1 MAANTVRQERFIDLL
16 SERAPVLS
24 RWSYSPGEPF
34 AITVEFQ
41 TESDAW
47 ITWVFARDLLLAG
60 LKAPAGL
67 GDVRFVPFED
77 EGDRLLLFQVE
88 SDQGRASWF
97 LNRDDAEEFATMT
110 LDSVPVGTESEH
122 VDMDAMIAGITDV

>member
-24 RWSYSPGEPF
+24 RWSYSPDEPYS
-34 AITVEFQ
+34 ITVEFQ
-41 TESDAW
+41 TSPDDW

-60 LKAPAGL
+60 LQAPAGV

-110 LDSVPVGTESEH
+110 LDAVPVGAESEH
-122 VDMDAMIAGITDV
+122 FDMDALIAGLTDV

>member
-24 RWSYSPGEPF
+24 RWSYSPDEPYS
-34 AITVEFQ
+34 ITVEFQ
-41 TESDAW
+41 TSPDSW

-60 LKAPAGL
+60 LQAPAGV

-77 EGDRLLLFQVE
+77 EGDRLMLFQVE

-110 LDSVPVGTESEH
+110 LDAVPVGAESEH
-122 VDMDAMIAGITDV
+122 FDMDALIAGLTDV

>member
-24 RWSYSPGEPF
+24 RWSYTPDEPF
-34 AITVEFQ
+34 TITVEFQ
-41 TESDAW
+41 TSHDSW

-60 LKAPAGL
+60 LKAPAGI

-97 LNRDDAEEFATMT
+97 LNRDEAEEFATMT
-110 LDSVPVGTESEH
+110 LDAVPLGAESEH
-122 VDMDAMIAGITDV
+122 LDVEALIAGITDV

>member
-24 RWSYSPGEPF
+24 RWSYSADEPF

-41 TESDAW
+41 TDSNAW

-60 LKAPAGL
+60 LKAPAGI

-110 LDSVPVGTESEH
+110 LDAVPVGTESEH
-122 VDMDAMIAGITDV
+122 VNMDALIAGITDV